1 MSLIFWQHPPVIV
14 LFLLTAVFAVPAAR
28 LRRAVPLAG
37 ALCVVCTAA
46 MLLAALAC
54 AVPYEEIL
62 LLLLAVLLLFF
73 VLAKEGNT

>member
-1 MSLIFWQHPPVIV
+1 MSFVFWQHPPVIA
-14 LFLLTAVFAVPAAR
+14 LFLVAVISAVPAAR
-28 LRRAVPLAG
+28 LRRAVPLLG

-62 LLLLAVLLLFF
+62 LLLLAELLLFS
-73 VLAKEGNT
+73 VLAREGKA

>member
-1 MSLIFWQHPPVIV
+1 MSLVFWQHPPVIA
-14 LFLLTAVFAVPAAR
+14 LFLLASLSTVPAAR
-28 LRRAVPLAG
+28 LRRAVPLTG
-37 ALCVVCTAA
+37 ALCVACTAA

-73 VLAKEGNT
+73 VLAREGKA

>member
-1 MSLIFWQHPPVIV
+1 MSFVFWQHPPVV
-14 LFLLTAVFAVPAAR
+14 ALFCLAAVSAVPAAR
-28 LRRAVPLAG
+28 LRRAVPLPG
-37 ALCVVCTAA
+37 ALCVVGTAA

-73 VLAKEGNT
+73 VLAREGKP

>member
-1 MSLIFWQHPPVIV
+1 MSFVFWQHPSVIA
-14 LFLLTAVFAVPAAR
+14 LFLLAAVSAVPAAR
-28 LRRAVPLAG
+28 LHRAVLLSG

-62 LLLLAVLLLFF
+62 LLLLVVLLLFF
-73 VLAKEGNT
+73 VLAKEGRA

>member
-1 MSLIFWQHPPVIV
+1 MSFVFWQHLPVTA
-14 LFLLTAVFAVPAAR
+14 LFLLAVVSVVLAAR

-46 MLLAALAC
+46 MLVAALAC

-62 LLLLAVLLLFF
+62 RLL
-73 VLAKEGNT
+73 